1 MGKRKTALRRT
12 IKWTVNLL
20 AAAAAVLG
28 AAYVWYRGGIVSV
41 ETAAVF
47 FGPIREVVE
56 DTGSV
61 ASRRVTVISA
71 KHAYTVTGL
80 GVKLGD
86 EVASGDLLLTNDSSR
101 DASGVRGMRARAEGL
116 KARIAQARKEAD
128 RLKSLSGARAASA
141 QDAERA
147 AIAVKD
153 LEAQMDAL
161 LFDIEDARKDAPES
175 EVKAPVS
182 GLVTELFAARGD
194 TVMPGAPLMEITDTG
209 DLYIK
214 ADLIEDDAAKV
225 EIGDR
230 VILDASEKEGKII
243 RIDAKVREVLSE
255 LGVTQKRVTVEIET
269 DDYPS
274 LGADVD
280 LSVITDEKAS
290 ALLVPRKAVF
300 SLNGRDYA
308 FAAAE
313 RAELREIEIGLKGK
327 DHYEILNGLS
337 EGESVIISPNSALRN
352 GSRVS
357 KGSGPARR
365 R

>member
-1 MGKRKTALRRT
+1 MRKRKTALLRT
-12 IKWTVNLL
+12 IKWAVNLL

-28 AAYVWYRGGIVSV
+28 AVYVYDRGAIVSV
-41 ETAAVF
+41 ETAPVS

-61 ASRRVTVISA
+61 ASRRVTVVSA
-71 KHAYTVTGL
+71 RHSCTITEL
-80 GVKLGD
+80 HVKLGD
-86 EVASGDLLLTNDSSR
+86 AAASGDLLLTNDSPR
-101 DASGVRGMRARAEGL
+101 DAPGVRGMRAQAEGL
-116 KARIAQARKEAD
+116 KVRIAQAQKEAD
-128 RLKSLSGARAASA
+128 RLRSLQRGAASA

-147 AIAVKD
+147 LMTVND
-153 LEAQMDAL
+153 LRAQMNAI
-161 LFDIEDARKDAPES
+161 LFDIADALEDAPENT
-175 EVKAPVS
+175 VKSPVS
-182 GLVTELFAARGD
+182 GLITEIFTAQGN

-214 ADLIEDDAAKV
+214 ADLIESDAAKV

-230 VILDASEKEGKII
+230 VILDASEKEGRII

-255 LGVTQKRVTVEIET
+255 LGVTQKRVTAEIET
-269 DDYPS
+269 DGYPS

-280 LSVITDEKAS
+280 LSVITDERKS

-313 RAELREIEIGLKGK
+313 RAELREVEIGLKGK
-327 DHYEILNGLS
+327 DHYEVLNGLS
-337 EGESVIISPNSALRN
+337 EGESVIISPNSALRD
-352 GSRVS
+352 GSRIS
-357 KGSGPARR
+357 KGSGTRR
-365 R
+365 PQ